1 MLPFVIFQSDQKK
14 LQKTQ
19 NFNFKLLQK
28 RVSQK
33 RVAASQLGFLLFVV
47 LIFQLGHDLPIHFT
61 MVELVFF
68 STA

>member
-1 MLPFVIFQSDQKK
+1 
-14 LQKTQ
+14 
-19 NFNFKLLQK
+19 LQK

-68 STA
+68 FTT